1 MSGASSLVYTLLAR
15 SGIAHALRRRDAAPI
30 FCFHN
35 VVNDAIAGRQGD
47 PSLHIGLSPFKALLD
62 LIVSQYTVI
71 PLLELAARLRSGR
84 SLRGTASLTFDDA
97 YHGALTHAV
106 PVLKRLAL
114 PATVF
119 IVTDAADRPRPFWWD
134 VIASTP
140 ADVRGNY
147 LRDLLGDG
155 NRILNQ
161 VSAPSA
167 SLGSELLPADWPTLH
182 AMLDATVVPGSHTL
196 THRNL
201 SALDADGLEQELR
214 VSRQIVAER
223 FGPSAV
229 ALAYPYGFASPEVVQ
244 ASARAG
250 FLAAVT
256 LGFGRANR
264 RHNPQSLPRINV
276 PAQLPK
282 ATFECWGSG
291 LRLRPAPIGLSADG
305 LGTLPAGNDRGLAI

>member
-1 MSGASSLVYTLLAR
+1 MRCSARYRSPLSWRARTIHRSRVEFGRTSPWRCRASRFRATSTSSARCRAPRTANCSGASCSSSFPPANHRRARAMSGASSLVYTLLAR

-84 SLRGTASLTFDDA
+84 SLRATASLTFDDA

-201 SALDADGLEQELR
+201 SDR
-214 VSRQIVAER
+214 KS
-223 FGPSAV
+223 
-229 ALAYPYGFASPEVVQ
+229 VV
-244 ASARAG
+244 
-250 FLAAVT
+250 
-256 LGFGRANR
+256 
-264 RHNPQSLPRINV
+264 
-276 PAQLPK
+276 
-282 ATFECWGSG
+282 
-291 LRLRPAPIGLSADG
+291 
-305 LGTLPAGNDRGLAI
+305 